1 MGTSVIQYP
10 YGITSSS
17 YVEFGHK
24 VEFSSSNF
32 PYKVELSRLNLYPS
46 SVSTTNSKVCGR
58 RICALPDIDDIFSDL
73 IATPL
78 LDVVE
83 NPIHLKNLTIK
94 ELKVLAS
101 EIRSE
106 LSSIMSKT
114 QNDFK
119 ASLAVVELTVAIHHV
134 FHAPVDKILWDVG
147 EQVRFAADSFLY
159 RGLCSHQR
167 AEDSVLSWAESEPK
181 NISKQLAFCI
191 WKWLVLSDHVVHFL
205 SQFLVLCWQTY
216 AHKILTGRRS
226 LMHTLRQKDGLSG
239 FTSRSESE
247 YDPFGAGHG
256 CNSISAGIGKMSCY
270 QLLMLFLIF
279 FAHLIAIRIK
289 PKKWN
294 LISLSPGMAIARDIK
309 GKRERIVTVIGNG
322 TTMAGQVY
330 EAMGNAGYLDS
341 NMIVILNDSRHSL
354 HPKIEEGSKTS
365 ITALS
370 STLSKLQ
377 SSKSFR
383 RLREVAKGV
392 TKRIGMHELAAKV
405 DEYARGMMGPLGST
419 LFEELGLYYIG
430 PVDGHNIGELVCV
443 LQEVSSL
450 DSMGPVLI
458 HVITEENQC
467 TEYKQPSEAMENQQE
482 GSFDSNGLL
491 YSMHARTYS
500 DCFVEALIMEA
511 EKDKDIVI
519 VHAGMEMDPSF
530 QLFRE
535 RFPDRFFD
543 LGMAEQHAVT
553 FSAGLSCG
561 GLKPFCIIPSAFMQR
576 AYDQVV
582 HDVDRQRIPV
592 RFVITSAGL
601 VGSDGPTMCGAF
613 DITFMSCLP
622 NMIVMA
628 PSDEDE
634 LVDMVA
640 TAVHTDDQ
648 PICFRYPRGAI
659 VGTDHYKRSGIPIEI
674 GKGKILIEGKD
685 VALLG
690 YGEMVQNCLR
700 ARALLS
706 KLGIEVTVADAR
718 FCKPLDMKLL
728 RQLCE
733 NHAFLVT
740 VEEGS
745 IGGFGSHVSQFIALD
760 GQLDGRTKWRP
771 IVLPDKYIEHALPKE
786 QLALAGL
793 TGHHIAATVLR
804 LLGRTREALLLMC

>member
-1 MGTSVIQYP
+1 MATSATQCP
-10 YGITSSS
+10 YGIASHS

-24 VEFSSSNF
+24 LEFSSSNF
-32 PYKVELSRLNLYPS
+32 PSKVELPGLNLYPS
-46 SVSTTNSKVCGR
+46 SVSTINSKVCVR
-58 RICALPDIDDIFSDL
+58 RICALPDIDDIFSDI

-94 ELKVLAS
+94 ELKLLAG

-119 ASLAVVELTVAIHHV
+119 ASLAAVELTVAIHHV

-147 EQVRFAADSFLY
+147 EQ
-159 RGLCSHQR
+159 
-167 AEDSVLSWAESEPK
+167 
-181 NISKQLAFCI
+181 
-191 WKWLVLSDHVVHFL
+191 
-205 SQFLVLCWQTY
+205 TY

-226 LMHTLRQKDGLSG
+226 LMHTLRQKEGLSG

-256 CNSISAGIGKMSCY
+256 CNSISAGI
-270 QLLMLFLIF
+270 
-279 FAHLIAIRIK
+279 
-289 PKKWN
+289 
-294 LISLSPGMAIARDIK
+294 GMAIARDIK

-467 TEYKQPSEAMENQQE
+467 AECKQPSEEMENQQE
-482 GSFDSNGLL
+482 GSFDSDGLL

-500 DCFVEALIMEA
+500 DCFVKALIMEA

-561 GLKPFCIIPSAFMQR
+561 GLKPFCIIPSTFLQR

-592 RFVITSAGL
+592 RFVITNAGL
-601 VGSDGPTMCGAF
+601 VGSDGPNMCGAF

-640 TAVHTDDQ
+640 TAVHTDDH

-659 VGTDHYKRSGIPIEI
+659 VGPDHYTRSGIPIEQI